1 MAQAQRSD
9 ANDDGGG
16 GGDRRPAPKTTTSR
30 FFFTRKVT
38 SRGASNVFQTSSLVP
53 VRRIFSR
60 SSRTDAGR
68 RASGVLGICSTLVYL
83 AVVWYHRYVVPY
95 YLALC

>member
-68 RASGVLGICSTLVYL
+68 RASDDERRERGQYSSSGVGISTLV
-83 AVVWYHRYVVPY
+83 
-95 YLALC
+95 